1 MSFGLSR
8 GRRLDVAPGV
18 VGIDRAEIPPLP
30 DEIMQDPEA
39 GWIDLRALFRGGD
52 NPDRPLE
59 IEIGPGKGSFL
70 LAHAAA
76 YPEVDLLGIEH
87 AGEVW
92 AYAADRVRRRKLE
105 NVRLLC
111 ADATEFLRW
120 RTPTQTIRT
129 IHLYY
134 SDPWPKKRHHKNR
147 VIQDRFLADAWRV
160 LEPGGELRIVT
171 DHDELWAWCEGYI
184 ARWTEDEPPL
194 PLAGASPSRADGDR
208 AGPAFERRPF
218 VPPPWAKEGEVVGTN
233 YERKFCSPEHRPH
246 AAVLRKLG

>member
-39 GWIDLRALFRGGD
+39 GWIDLHALFRGAESS
-52 NPDRPLE
+52 DRPLE

-92 AYAADRVRRRKLE
+92 AYAADRVRRRGLE

-111 ADATEFLRW
+111 ADATEFVRW
-120 RTPTQTIRT
+120 RVPTGSVRV

-147 VIQDRFLADAWRV
+147 VIQDRFLADARRI
-160 LEPGGELRIVT
+160 LEPGGELRVVT
-171 DHDELWAWCEGYI
+171 DHDELWAWCEEHFD
-184 ARWTEDEPPL
+184 RWTTGE
-194 PLAGASPSRADGDR
+194 A
-208 AGPAFERRPF
+208 AFERLAF
-218 VPPPWAKEGEVVGTN
+218 KPPPWAEEGEVVGTN
-233 YERKFCSPEHRPH
+233 YERKFCSAEKRPH
-246 AAVLRKLG
+246 AAVLRKPG